1 MTVYNNLMDQLA
13 SQELLFNVREEK
25 MTTMSGIIIPNKKAI
40 INNDTGN
47 VISTVG
53 LGYKTVSNE
62 QIFSAFCKSIEES
75 GIDATDC
82 DIDVDQTDTGAR
94 AMVTFT
100 FPEVSMKTVHSDE
113 SETVLQLCAL
123 NSFDGSTRYV
133 VKAGG
138 LRMKCLNGQIL
149 GNIVSSHSS
158 YHTKSLD
165 VTSSAQSIFDMVE
178 DFNEAKDYW
187 GGMMQQLVSADHVR
201 QVLAKFLYLDDYND
215 ENNKRMQQ
223 CMQLWSEYRE
233 EMGSTAYALY
243 NVMTD
248 YVTTNSKSAAGKMR
262 ERNHVAKLLDTEAAF
277 HYARECAA

>member
-1 MTVYNNLMDQLA
+1 MDQLA
-13 SQELLFNVREEK
+13 SQELLFNVREEQI
-25 MTTMSGIIIPNKKAI
+25 TTMSGIAIPNKKAI

-53 LGYKTVSNE
+53 QGYKTVSNE
-62 QIFSAFCKSIEES
+62 EIFSSFCKSIESS
-75 GIDATDC
+75 GVDATGC
-82 DIDVDQTDTGAR
+82 DINVDQTDTGAR

-100 FPEVSMKTVHSDE
+100 FPEVSMKVNADS

-133 VKAGG
+133 AKAGG

-149 GNIVSSHSS
+149 GSIVSSYSS

-165 VTSSAQSIFDMVE
+165 VDSSAQSIINMVE
-178 DFNEAKDYW
+178 DFNEARDYW
-187 GGMMQQLVSADHVR
+187 GGMMQQLVSTDHAR
-201 QVLAKFLYLDDYND
+201 QVLAKFLYLDDYQD
-215 ENNKRMQQ
+215 ENNKRLQM
-223 CMQLWSEYRE
+223 CMDLWRQYSS
-233 EMGSTAYALY
+233 EMGGNAYALY